1 MVAYMSKTVVLTSG
15 TSGIGKAIA
24 KKLLSESKEEKDHIF
39 INYGHNDQVAQ
50 MFYKELTKED
60 KKKVTF
66 IKADLSTY
74 EGMEQ
79 LLHKIKKKRK
89 TVDWLILNTGI
100 SSYLPFEEYT
110 YELWEHIF
118 RTNVS
123 VPLFLVKELKTMM
136 KEHGCIFFMGSH
148 AGQEPYSSSLVYS
161 VSKAAVLFM
170 AKSLVKVFEEKVVR
184 VNAVAPGFIE
194 TKWQENRTEKSR
206 EIINAKIA
214 LHRFGTSEEVAQLCY
229 HILVN
234 GYLNGAIFDI
244 HGGYNYF

>member
-1 MVAYMSKTVVLTSG
+1 MSKTVVLTSG

-100 SSYLPFEEYT
+100 SSYRPFEEYT

-136 KEHGCIFFMGSH
+136 KEHGCILFMGSH

-184 VNAVAPGFIE
+184 VNAVAPGFIQTAMTDVLSDDIKE
-194 TKWQENRTEKSR
+194 QMKSQ
-206 EIINAKIA
+206 IPLGAFGSVQDIANAVVFLASDEAKYITGQT
-214 LHRFGTSEEVAQLCY
+214 LHV
-229 HILVN
+229 
-234 GYLNGAIFDI
+234 D
-244 HGGYNYF
+244 GGMAM